1 MKVKNAIKVGRDTA
15 HMNRLGGGWVVTTY
29 YNWDF
34 SIGHASEPM
43 PYARACQ
50 MVRAHRIQWALIAA
64 GDRFVR
70 PGEAPYDELASIWA
84 QVSGTW
90 EDNVRVLADRLGF
103 EPIDR
108 IN

>member
-1 MKVKNAIKVGRDTA
+1 
-15 HMNRLGGGWVVTTY
+15 
-29 YNWDF
+29 
-34 SIGHASEPM
+34 
-43 PYARACQ
+43 
-50 MVRAHRIQWALIAA
+50 
-64 GDRFVR
+64 VR
-70 PGEAPYDELASIWA
+70 PGEAPYGELASIWA

>member
-1 MKVKNAIKVGRDTA
+1 MKVKSAIKIGRDTA
-15 HMNRLGGGWVVTTY
+15 HMTRLGSGWVVTTY
-29 YNWDF
+29 HNWEWGT
-34 SIGHASEPM
+34 GHASEPM
-43 PYARACQ
+43 PYAKACQ

-70 PGEAPYDELASIWA
+70 PGDAPYGELASIWA
-84 QVSGTW
+84 RVSGTW